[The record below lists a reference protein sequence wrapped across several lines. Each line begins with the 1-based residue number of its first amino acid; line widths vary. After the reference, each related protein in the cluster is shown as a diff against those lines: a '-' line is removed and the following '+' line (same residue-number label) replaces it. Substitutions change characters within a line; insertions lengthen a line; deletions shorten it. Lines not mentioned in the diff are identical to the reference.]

1 MALSSVTHEGA
12 HRFALLCDACERPIT
27 DAAQGNSVWAEGEG
41 TAAAYTVHKGDCQRA
56 MAATLGVEAN
66 ALGVD
71 ELAYLP
77 SRLETVLKIDSEK
90 ARAGAAFLDRLRA
103 IPSGGR

>member
-1 MALSSVTHEGA
+1 MALSSVTHAGA
-12 HRFALLCDACERPIT
+12 HRFALLCDVCEKPIT
-27 DAAQGNSVWAEGEG
+27 DAAQGNTVWAEGEG
-41 TAAAYTVHKGDCQRA
+41 ATPAHTVHKGDCQRA

-77 SRLETVLKIDSEK
+77 TRLETVMNVDHEK